1 MKRSLALAFT
11 LVLGLALSI
20 AAQAPAAPAA
30 AKPAKVAV
38 IFLQAALGQ
47 TNEGQRS
54 YADLKRKYEPNQLQ
68 LNELTDEIESLQKE
82 LLAQGGTLTNAERA
96 SRTKA
101 IEDKKKRAQRFAED
115 TQNDFQR
122 EMQELSSGLATKV
135 YRVLVA
141 YARQHGY
148 TLVLDGGRQQDPL
161 VLFLTPVT
169 DITKAIVDAYN
180 LRSNLP
186 ALPVNPA
193 AKPPVKH

>member
-11 LVLGLALSI
+11 LVLGLALST

-54 YADLKRKYEPNQLQ
+54 YADLKRKYEPKQLQ
-68 LNELTDEIESLQKE
+68 FNKLTDEIESLQKE

>member
-1 MKRSLALAFT
+1 MTRSLALAFT
-11 LVLGLALSI
+11 LVLGLALST

-54 YADLKRKYEPNQLQ
+54 YADLKRKYEPKQLQ
-68 LNELTDEIESLQKE
+68 FNKLTDEIESLQKE

-96 SRTKA
+96 SCTKA

>member
-1 MKRSLALAFT
+1 MTRSLALAFT
-11 LVLGLALSI
+11 LVLGLALST

-54 YADLKRKYEPNQLQ
+54 YADLKRKYEPKQLQ
-68 LNELTDEIESLQKE
+68 FNKLTDEIESLQKE

-96 SRTKA
+96 SSTKA

>member
-1 MKRSLALAFT
+1 MTRSLALAFT
-11 LVLGLALSI
+11 LVLGLALST

-54 YADLKRKYEPNQLQ
+54 YADLKRKYEPKQLQ
-68 LNELTDEIESLQKE
+68 FNKLTDEIESLQKE

-96 SRTKA
+96 SSTKA

-186 ALPVNPA
+186 LYR
-193 AKPPVKH
+193 